1 MKLEILEGPAGSGKT
16 AYLLQHA
23 AQRMGQPSVGKPAD
37 TNLQA
42 AQERGQDQLN
52 RGHVLDEHAPL
63 VTTFFLVPDQAT
75 FLMEKRVLETLG
87 DKAGAGVRVFSLSRL
102 ARHILSETGNP
113 EQTFLDAAG
122 KGVLVYRV
130 VRALADQLPMFSDA
144 IRKGGFSAAASDLIS
159 ECRRY
164 GVTPEQLR
172 TAAEHTSDTRLAV
185 KLGELS
191 LMAQAVEEQMTCGAY
206 QDAEDLLAL
215 AAERVGEYPDV
226 VRLHLCV
233 DQFQRLSPM
242 QLRLVGACMRH
253 MASVTVSLRLQEEPL
268 TPGLEREMSGRASR
282 RIRDTLVNMAAQCGV
297 SVMQTCLPAR
307 NIRHRPGSGLAHLA
321 GNLSSFQP
329 SPYSGNPVDIHYGVF
344 VNPEEE
350 IHACAEEIHR
360 LCRDKHYRFRDL
372 AVLIPDVTAY
382 DASVSRIFR
391 LHNIPLFMDRKA
403 SLAGH
408 PVSVALLSVFDILRG
423 GWRHDDVFRLLKTG
437 LLPIPM
443 RDVDRLENQ
452 ALAMGLRT
460 GRLWQET
467 IFEDE
472 SLENAKIILTGPL
485 LSFRAKLRGKV
496 PVQEGLTA
504 YVELLLAW
512 RVPQTIAAW
521 ARELSR
527 RGALTEAGHTRQVWQ
542 SACSLMDQI
551 LALSVENTLTLT
563 ELHGMLQSGLEAG
576 ATSIIPPSLEEVFVG
591 TPSRSQL
598 ARVKHLFVLGA
609 VEGWIPSQPGGQGL
623 LSDLDR
629 QRLRECGLLLA
640 PDTRE
645 AGLER
650 RDELDAVL
658 TVPEDGLWLSRPV
671 SDMEGKAL
679 HPSTV
684 LTEIR
689 QLFPGLSEGW
699 TTQQKDAWLPQT
711 RFATT
716 PRALLERLAP
726 IVGELAA
733 GPHGETEE
741 PGSVYP
747 RSLLR
752 LCGEFPELQAPL
764 CSLRSGLEWRNAAVL
779 DPDWMRVRYGR
790 QLNHSI
796 SGLELYR
803 RCPFSWFA
811 RYAAGL
817 REREEAGLRDVGFG
831 LMLHEVL
838 DELVAEINARGGWEN
853 VLPEALDEIV
863 AHAVE
868 KSLQQGTGISP
879 LHPGLRQWFA
889 SRMEKAARIAAERVY
904 RQIRG
909 GLFRPLGHELV
920 FGENGMFPPFCIPL
934 EQGGQ
939 LQLHGRL
946 DRLDIHETPEGRY
959 VRVVDYKSGDRSLSL
974 ADIANG
980 LSMQLPAYL
989 TVALA
994 SLGSPANGAPPPRP
1008 AGIFHM
1014 RLEPPDIRMK
1024 EIPSA
1029 EAVQAQAVREREKRM
1044 RLSGY
1049 VLDDPEILAAMDAQ
1063 LPKTGSSTLIK
1074 ASLKRDGT
1082 LSGHTRTLSEK
1093 GFERL
1098 GDLLAQRLAGLGEDL
1113 LKGRIPVCPVRV
1125 PNMTAC
1131 SYCPY
1136 AWVCRFEPGLGG
1148 VTWDRP
1154 PALTEAAVRGEL
1166 EREATDE
1173 VDP

>member
-1 MKLEILEGPAGSGKT
+1 VKREILEGPAGCGKT
-16 AYLLQHA
+16 AHLLQ
-23 AQRMGQPSVGKPAD
+23 
-37 TNLQA
+37 QA
-42 AQERGQDQLN
+42 YRVHTPQNQEAPD
-52 RGHVLDEHAPL
+52 HAPL
-63 VTTFFLVPDQAT
+63 VTTFFVVPDQAT
-75 FLMEKRVLETLG
+75 FLMEKRVLETMG
-87 DKAGAGVRVFSLSRL
+87 DRAGASVRVFSLSRL

-130 VRALADQLPMFSDA
+130 VRALADRLPMFSDA
-144 IRKGGFSAAASDLIS
+144 IRKGGFSAAAADLIA

-172 TAAEHTSDTRLAV
+172 VAAERASDARLSV

-191 LMAQAVEEQMTCGAY
+191 VMAEAVAARMTSGAY

-215 AAERVGEYPDV
+215 AAERVVDYPEMA
-226 VRLHLCV
+226 RLHLCV

-253 MASVTVSLRLQEEPL
+253 MASVTIALRLQEEPQP
-268 TPGLEREMSGRASR
+268 PGLAQEMPGRASR
-282 RIRDTLVNMAAQCGV
+282 RIRDTLLTLAAQSGV
-297 SVMQTCLPAR
+297 PVTQTCLPAR
-307 NIRHRPGSGLAHLA
+307 NIRHRPGSGLAHLT
-321 GNLSSFQP
+321 GQLSAFQP
-329 SPYSGNPVDIHYGVF
+329 TAYAGVPTAVKYGVF
-344 VNPEEE
+344 PNPEAE
-350 IHACAEEIHR
+350 IHACAEKIHR
-360 LCRDKHYRFRDL
+360 LCRDGHCRFRDL
-372 AVLIPDVTAY
+372 AVLIPDVSEYA
-382 DASVSRIFR
+382 ASVPRIFQ
-391 LHNIPLFMDRKA
+391 LHDIPFFMDRKA

-408 PVSVALLSVFDILRG
+408 PVSVALLAVFDILRG

-443 RDVDRLENQ
+443 ADVDRLENR

-460 GRLWQET
+460 AKLWQET
-467 IFEDE
+467 VFEE
-472 SLENAKIILTGPL
+472 EALETARTLLTGPL
-485 LSFRAKLRGKV
+485 MAFRRRFRGKV
-496 PVQEGLTA
+496 PGREGLVA
-504 YVELLLAW
+504 YVTLLQDW
-512 RVPQTIAAW
+512 HVPQAIAAW
-521 ARELSR
+521 ARTLSQ
-527 RGALTEAGHTRQVWQ
+527 RGALAEAGHTRQIWQ

-551 LALSVENTLTLT
+551 LTLSVEDTITLT

-576 ATSIIPPSLEEVFVG
+576 TTGIIPPSLEEVFVG

-598 ARVKHLFVLGA
+598 ARIRHLFVLGA

-658 TVPEDGLWLSRPV
+658 TAPEEGLWLSRPV

-679 HPSTV
+679 HPSTI
-684 LTEIR
+684 LTELR
-689 QLFPGLSEGW
+689 QLFPALSEGW
-699 TTQQKDAWLPQT
+699 DAPQERNWLPET
-711 RFATT
+711 GFATT

-726 IVGELAA
+726 MVGTLAA
-733 GPHGETEE
+733 APQGETDN
-741 PGSVYP
+741 PASAHL
-747 RSLLR
+747 RNLLR
-752 LCGEFPELQAPL
+752 LCAEYPELQAPL
-764 CSLRSGLEWRNAAVL
+764 RSLQAGLEWRNTAVL
-779 DPDWMRVRYGR
+779 DPVWMRARYGR

-817 REREEAGLRDVGFG
+817 REREEAGLHDVGFG
-831 LMLHEVL
+831 LLLHEVL
-838 DELVAEINARGGWEN
+838 DELVAEILARGGWEQ
-853 VLPEALDEIV
+853 VPPEALDEIV
-863 AHAVE
+863 ACAVD
-868 KSLQQGTGISP
+868 KGLRHGTGISP

-889 SRMEKAARIAAERVY
+889 GRMEKAARIAAERVY

-920 FGENGMFPPFCIPL
+920 FGENGMFPPYRIPL
-934 EQGGQ
+934 AHGGQ

-959 VRVVDYKSGDRSLSL
+959 VRVVAYKSGDRSLSL

-994 SLGSPANGAPPPRP
+994 SLAASTGDAPPPRP

-1024 EIPSA
+1024 DVPSP
-1029 EAVQAQAVREREKRM
+1029 EAAQTQAVGERDKRM

-1049 VLDDPEILAAMDAQ
+1049 VLDDPDVLAAMDAQ
-1063 LPKTGSSTLIK
+1063 LSQTGTSTLIK

-1082 LSGHTRTLSEK
+1082 VSGTTRTLSEK
-1093 GFERL
+1093 GFVRL
-1098 GDLLAQRLAGLGEDL
+1098 GELLQQRLARLGEDL
-1113 LKGRIPVCPVRV
+1113 LDGRIPVCPVRV
-1125 PNMTAC
+1125 TNMTAC
-1131 SYCPY
+1131 GYCPY

-1154 PALTEAAVRGEL
+1154 PALSESAVREEL

-1173 VDP
+1173 MDH